1 MKVLLSLLGSALFLA
16 GATTALGGAACQKCT
31 HDFQVQYR
39 VCLNSGKSQ
48 EVCNQQ
54 QQAAMQ
60 VCVKICEKNKAPD
73 EK

>member
-1 MKVLLSLLGSALFLA
+1 MKVLLSLLGGALFLS
-16 GATTALGGAACQKCT
+16 GATTALGGADCQRCT

-39 VCLNSGKSQ
+39 ACLKSGKDQ
-48 EVCNQQ
+48 ETCDKE

-60 VCVKICEKNKAPD
+60 VCVKICQKNKAPD

>member
-1 MKVLLSLLGSALFLA
+1 MKVLTGLLGSALFLA
-16 GATTALGGAACQKCT
+16 GATTALAGSECQKCT

-39 VCLNSGKSQ
+39 ACLKSGKDQ
-48 EVCNQQ
+48 ETCNQQ